1 MHYFVMMKRNENPM
15 KTTKSWTNE
24 NNEKVD
30 KKRILNG
37 ERKTWERQ
45 KYPNRAK
52 IPETKFP
59 IKMNSNPE
67 KVQILEKKPKMYQKK
82 TCTQVN

>member
-1 MHYFVMMKRNENPM
+1 MMKRNENPM

-37 ERKTWERQ
+37 ERKT
-45 KYPNRAK
+45 
-52 IPETKFP
+52 
-59 IKMNSNPE
+59 
-67 KVQILEKKPKMYQKK
+67 
-82 TCTQVN
+82 